1 MDEGSKGE
9 SVSHA
14 VIVADDSVDLLYEE
28 YI

>member
-1 MDEGSKGE
+1 MDEGSKAE

-14 VIVADDSVDLLYEE
+14 VIVADDFVDLLFKE